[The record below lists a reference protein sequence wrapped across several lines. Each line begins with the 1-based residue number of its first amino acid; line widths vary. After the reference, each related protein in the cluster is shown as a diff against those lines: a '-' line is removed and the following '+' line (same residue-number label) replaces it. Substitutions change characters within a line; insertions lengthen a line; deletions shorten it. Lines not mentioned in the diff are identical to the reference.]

1 MPQTRRRSARSR
13 ATRKSSRSRSDS
25 VIGPLKEGRLSKFG
39 YVHVNELT
47 EAQRHA
53 AIKKAVQKFGALS
66 VWKMI
71 NVLYIY
77 NKSHPKNRHLFK
89 MDRDW
94 IKSTFGIENRS

>member
-13 ATRKSSRSRSDS
+13 ETKR
-25 VIGPLKEGRLSKFG
+25 IGPLKKGRLSKFG

-77 NKSHPKNRHLFK
+77 NKSHPKNRHIFK

>member
-1 MPQTRRRSARSR
+1 MPQTRRRSGKSR
-13 ATRKSSRSRSDS
+13 ATRRRS

-53 AIKKAVQKFGALS
+53 AIKKAVHKFGALS

-71 NVLYIY
+71 NVLYVY
-77 NKSHPKNRHLFK
+77 NKSNPKNRNLFK

-94 IKSTFGIENRS
+94 IKSTFGIENLS